1 MPLIKVGKNDI
12 SIIYKLPNRKSY
24 LMTDSFLK
32 DLKIELDKI
41 FKIENGTY
49 WTHYDQLGGCSG
61 FDKALKI
68 VCQKYNLSKAIYEY
82 SRHMPWYDYD
92 LFHSEIVELM
102 LRKGIILE
110 GKIEDM
116 EHDYVNDA
124 DYELEMN
131 IKKFK
136 GYNVII
142 KDWVLTKEAKEKL
155 GFIKKLP

>member
-1 MPLIKVGKNDI
+1 
-12 SIIYKLPNRKSY
+12 
-24 LMTDSFLK
+24 
-32 DLKIELDKI
+32 
-41 FKIENGTY
+41 
-49 WTHYDQLGGCSG
+49 
-61 FDKALKI
+61 
-68 VCQKYNLSKAIYEY
+68 
-82 SRHMPWYDYD
+82 MPWYDYD